1 MELPIALGAIFG
13 AILIGAVSPGP
24 SFVLVARTAIAVSRS
39 AGMATAL
46 GMGLGGLMFASAALL
61 GLHVVLTRSSP
72 AW

>member
-1 MELPIALGAIFG
+1 MELLIALGAIFG

-46 GMGLGGLMFASAALL
+46 GMGLGGLVFASAALL
-61 GLHVVLTRSSP
+61 GLHIVLAAVP
-72 AW
+72 